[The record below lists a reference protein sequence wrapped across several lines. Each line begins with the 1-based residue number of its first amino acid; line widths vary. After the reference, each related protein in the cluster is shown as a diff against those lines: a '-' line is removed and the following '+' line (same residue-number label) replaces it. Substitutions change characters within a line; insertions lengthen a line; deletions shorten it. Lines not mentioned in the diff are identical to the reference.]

1 MDFGAVTAK
10 KFSNGCN
17 APGKSAYDGVFASP
31 VKFRAPSLSSSFQ
44 DYCEIFGG
52 SEASIGSSIP
62 VLEVPELNETKILHD
77 VQRSRLDYSKVFGGF
92 GNLDTAVPYEEL
104 FAESS
109 KKDSFSKGA
118 SSPVKGGNLSSKD
131 DSSNCSKQVPLVSQE
146 TSYGAKKINMSY
158 HKINQGSES
167 RKSGTTHIAQLHA
180 VPAYTCLVEEVNPLK
195 TNRDDQSIPELQ
207 HAYPRSDCAEGI
219 TEREHCTKSVN
230 DPSPFNS
237 RKESSKGGIGF
248 QDRSGSINMFFDASE
263 VSHGSDSAK
272 KQSSNG
278 GIKVHE
284 RSDSIGVFLNVCEPN
299 HGSDGTDYI
308 KEPKFQTMVGNLDDH
323 GDAVRSVA
331 AQCQASAS
339 EAPAGADSP
348 GHLDDMID
356 SSSEAA
362 ASVAALRK
370 AIEEAQER
378 LKVAKDLMKRKKE
391 GFPNRIKRR
400 HNNDLKAEGKKEDKF
415 VHKTMGPKGTSLGQ
429 TYVEMDVLPQNAS
442 VTGKPMMRKKQVTLD
457 LRSEEMVA
465 AKEAVRGPEKLESTL
480 AGHSKGEEVGHKE
493 AAHEQTLFESKVAEN
508 NKEVLYTVDD
518 YHWYEK
524 KAGKNAIEKQKESHR
539 ATEVVEG
546 PCEPEASE
554 EKVSADDEAGH
565 YEELVDKKTFM
576 SEELVDDTKLAQETL
591 DSGGEEKNL
600 KVEDELVIDNKVAP
614 FLEQEDPE
622 RKIGEEGLSIE
633 DEKKNNCKSE
643 DEKKVEGPCELEEC
657 SRNLRDHKEFIEL
670 KKNVTQE
677 EIESEEKVESFSH
690 LKEFELS
697 EDMKSIEN
705 GKLFNIH
712 HLDLISMERQ
722 MENWSC
728 VEEGKKM
735 DKAVVLTLNQETE
748 HHYQRDR
755 GENRFGNI
763 HMQEI
768 VEDILGH
775 SDDEEGFHDVMSED
789 SDSDRNE
796 QVEDAKEYEK
806 EIKGA
811 IYLTEE
817 TEKHSSESI
826 KISKVIDNGPNYEE
840 KKNEEADR
848 TTEICPNNDLDGD
861 NLRKIEVAADATVEC
876 VKTPEV
882 TPEEYSLS
890 GLDKILVASN
900 ASPQHEEKCNEPE
913 RLHVINNLGEKLE
926 LRSTLA
932 QGAFQLNETMN
943 QMQYANETV
952 SFDSVTTN
960 IGDPHEKV
968 EHPSDCWKE
977 AEDNCNVAMPVEEP
991 SPELG
996 DFCEYMKEDQDGV
1009 KANID
1014 ENQCSSSYVE
1024 ILLDNESNT
1033 EAFQAPLMPERKSST
1048 FDFKETEHSNLK
1060 KNYEAALTMEEKK
1073 ADEAS
1078 QKAEMDTNHLK
1089 KNEGAKEKQREKEKI
1104 AVERAIREA
1113 RERAFAEARER
1124 AAMERAAAEAR
1135 RKNVSDGRERLV
1147 KTTGQANEK
1156 TSTERAAMEA
1166 KLKAERAAV
1175 ERATAEARG
1184 RALERALSEKA
1195 ASESRDKS
1203 DKFFTEKSFGASRD
1217 NGMKTNFHSKSFS
1230 YGDTFD
1236 GANGDSAQRCKA
1248 RSERHQRIGERVAKA
1263 LAEKNARDRLVQKE
1277 QEERNRVAEGLD
1289 GDVKRWSSGKEGN
1302 LRALLSTLQYI
1313 LGPDS
1318 GWQPIHLTDIVNARA
1333 VKKVYRKATL
1343 FVHPDKLQQRGASIQ
1358 QKYICEKVFDLLKE
1372 AWNKFNMEER

>member
-10 KFSNGCN
+10 KFSNGCG

-104 FAESS
+104 FAESN
-109 KKDSFSKGA
+109 KEDSFSKGA
-118 SSPVKGGNLSSKD
+118 SSQVEGGNLSSKD
-131 DSSNCSKQVPLVSQE
+131 DSSNCSNQVPLVSQE
-146 TSYGAKKINMSY
+146 TSYSAKKINMSY
-158 HKINQGSES
+158 NKINRGSEN
-167 RKSGTTHIAQLHA
+167 RKNGTTHIAQLHA

-219 TEREHCTKSVN
+219 KGREHCRKSVN
-230 DPSPFNS
+230 DPSPYNS
-237 RKESSKGGIGF
+237 GKESSKGGIRF
-248 QDRSGSINMFFDASE
+248 QDRSDSINMFFDASE
-263 VSHGSDSAK
+263 VSHGSDSDK

-284 RSDSIGVFLNVCEPN
+284 RSDSISVFLNVCEPN
-299 HGSDGTDYI
+299 HGSDGT
-308 KEPKFQTMVGNLDDH
+308 EPKFQTMVGNLDDH

-331 AQCQASAS
+331 AQCQASAF
-339 EAPAGADSP
+339 EAAAGADSP

-400 HNNDLKAEGKKEDKF
+400 HNNDLKAEGKKEDRF
-415 VHKTMGPKGTSLGQ
+415 VHQTMGHEGTSLGQ
-429 TYVEMDVLPQNAS
+429 TYVQMDVLPQNAS
-442 VTGKPMMRKKQVTLD
+442 VTGKPMIRKKQVTLD
-457 LRSEEMVA
+457 LRAEEMFA
-465 AKEAVRGPEKLESTL
+465 AKEAVREPEKLESTL
-480 AGHSKGEEVGHKE
+480 AGHRKGEGVGHKE
-493 AAHEQTLFESKVAEN
+493 AAHEQTLFQSKVGEN

-524 KAGKNAIEKQKESHR
+524 KAANNAFEKQKESHQ
-539 ATEVVEG
+539 AKEVVEG
-546 PCEPEASE
+546 PFEPEASE

-565 YEELVDKKTFM
+565 YEELVDKKTFVC
-576 SEELVDDTKLAQETL
+576 EELVDDTKLVQETI
-591 DSGGEEKNL
+591 DSGGEDKNL
-600 KVEDELVIDNKVAP
+600 KVEDEPVTDDKVAP

-633 DEKKNNCKSE
+633 DEKKNNCISE
-643 DEKKVEGPCELEEC
+643 DEKKVEGSCEQEEC
-657 SRNLRDHKEFIEL
+657 SRNLRDHEEFIEL
-670 KKNVTQE
+670 EKNFTQE
-677 EIESEEKVESFSH
+677 EIESEKVESLSH
-690 LKEFELS
+690 LKEFDLS
-697 EDMKSIEN
+697 EDMRSIEN
-705 GKLFNIH
+705 GKPFNIH
-712 HLDLISMERQ
+712 DSDLISMERQ
-722 MENWSC
+722 RENWSC

-735 DKAVVLTLNQETE
+735 SKAVLLALNKETE
-748 HHYQRDR
+748 HHYQRDG

-768 VEDILGH
+768 MEDILDY
-775 SDDEEGFHDVMSED
+775 SDDEEGFHDVMSND
-789 SDSDRNE
+789 SDSDRDE
-796 QVEDAKEYEK
+796 RVEDAKEYEK

-817 TEKHSSESI
+817 TEKHIGEPM
-826 KISKVIDNGPNYEE
+826 KINKVIDNGPNYEE

-890 GLDKILVASN
+890 GLDQILVASN

-913 RLHVINNLGEKLE
+913 HLHVINNLGKKLE
-926 LRSTLA
+926 LRSALA

-943 QMQYANETV
+943 QMQYANERV
-952 SFDSVTTN
+952 SFDCATTN

-977 AEDNCNVAMPVEEP
+977 AEDNSNFAMPVEEP
-991 SPELG
+991 YPELG
-996 DFCEYMKEDQDGV
+996 DFCKYMEDKDGV

-1024 ILLDNESNT
+1024 ILVDNESNA
-1033 EAFQAPLMPERKSST
+1033 EASQPPLMPERKSST
-1048 FDFKETEHSNLK
+1048 FDIQETENANLK
-1060 KNYEAALTMEEKK
+1060 KNYEALTMDEKT

-1078 QKAEMDTNHLK
+1078 QKAEMDTDHLK

-1156 TSTERAAMEA
+1156 TSERAAMEA

-1175 ERATAEARG
+1175 ERATAEARA

-1195 ASESRDKS
+1195 ASELRDKS
-1203 DKFFTEKSFGASRD
+1203 DKFFTEKSFGVSRD
-1217 NGMKTNFHSKSFS
+1217 NGIKTNFHSKSFS
-1230 YGDTFD
+1230 FGDTFD
-1236 GANGDSAQRCKA
+1236 GANGDSVQRCKA

-1318 GWQPIHLTDIVNARA
+1318 GWQPIHLTDIVNTRA
-1333 VKKVYRKATL
+1333 VKKAYRKATL